1 MMKRLA
7 RPEWLLP
14 IAALIAFVAY
24 RSTVVVDE
32 TQYVLVTNFGRIVA
46 VYNAEANDSGL
57 HWKWPWQSVVEIDR
71 RVRVFDP
78 PSREVITG
86 DKHNLEIGSYVVW
99 RVSDP
104 ARFLNSAG
112 TLDVAESRISERAS
126 AAISDAIGRRNLAA
140 LASVDPKV
148 WTLDALTKDV
158 VENVSTQAA
167 KELGVEIVDVRLRR
181 FNHPLEVRPAV
192 FDLIRS
198 ERKQVAA
205 ALRAEGEA
213 EYQTLT
219 SQADRQRDAILAQA
233 DAEAERIRGQS
244 EAEATRLYNDAH
256 SRDPK
261 FAEFLRTLETYRA
274 ILDDKATVV
283 LSASSPLLKLLSQ
296 GPSEDLMSE
305 PAKPKAEKRP

>member
-1 MMKRLA
+1 MRRLV
-7 RPEWLLP
+7 RPTTLF
-14 IAALIAFVAY
+14 AFALVLAFAAY
-24 RSTVVVDE
+24 RSMVVVDE
-32 TQYVLVTNFGRIVA
+32 TQYVLVTDFGRIVT

-57 HWKWPWQSVVEIDR
+57 HVKWPWQSEVEIDR
-71 RVRVFDP
+71 RLRVFDP

-86 DKHNLEIGSYVVW
+86 DKHNLEIDSYVVW

-104 ARFLNSAG
+104 KRFVKSAG
-112 TLDVAESRISERAS
+112 TLEVAEARISERAS
-126 AAISDAIGRRNLAA
+126 AALSDAIGRRDLAA

-148 WTLDALTKDV
+148 WNLDTLTKDV
-158 VENVSTQAA
+158 VENVATQAA
-167 KELGVEIVDVRLRR
+167 NELGVEIVDVRLRR

-213 EYQTLT
+213 EYLTLT
-219 SQADRQRDAILAQA
+219 SQSDRQRDAILAQA
-233 DAEAERIRGQS
+233 DAEAERIRGQAD
-244 EAEATRLYNDAH
+244 AESTRLYNDAH
-256 SRDPK
+256 ARDPR
-261 FAEFLRTLETYRA
+261 FAEFLRTLETYKA
-274 ILDDKATVV
+274 LLDDKATVV

-296 GPSEDLMSE
+296 GPSEELTGE